1 MGTRLTGSGRERVYT
16 AASAWVDCALRNNGS
31 LFTPGKAI
39 WWSQWLGE
47 LHQRFL
53 DNPDESS
60 ASFLDKLS
68 GQLRDSQPEVY
79 QLMGEALFFYF
90 LIVATTN
97 SANERNV
104 IDTVLSWAPS
114 PVAIPEG
121 LIAGLTPGIANPGQF
136 FHSGRP
142 YQVGF
147 LIEFVEQWK
156 EKEPDEQ
163 ARMLA
168 NPWAFKSFVMGID
181 FRSELLRGRPNT
193 TRIQREALLHLVFP
207 YTFEAIVSVDH
218 KGKIAK
224 AFARFVVTP
233 EQDVD
238 RQLQQVRRG
247 LEEIFPSRDHFFY
260 AIPEIKGEWDQPGV
274 KNPPDPWDAFIS
286 WAKLFYEWELFDEGE
301 RDYKLEV
308 GANLAVVKEA
318 FAGRSPNWKDRLE
331 QAMRDPDATNL
342 LDWRTSDAFL
352 ALDQSLQEEALN
364 RTWGMDGSN
373 SLEERVRNFDEVA
386 VAPFRAGGQRTSLIS
401 FLLMADDATQLP
413 MYRYTPLHKAYQ
425 LTGYPTDANDSN
437 DAWER
442 YKYALEFFDKFKEE
456 ASARD
461 LKIRDRLD
469 AQSLVWCVTQ
479 YQPLEDWPQEVQDE
493 FTAYQ
498 QGTPV
503 APPPTLD
510 PGPEPV
516 RQDPWSADRVTALA
530 NELLVPPPF
539 LEEICVLLKDKKQV
553 IFQGPPGTGKTYVA
567 QKLAE
572 CLAGSEDRVTLVQF
586 HPSYAYEDFV
596 QGFRPSLLEGQPG
609 FELKDGPL
617 LRAAKQAVREPGAGH
632 FLVIDEINRGNL
644 AKVFGEL
651 YFLLEYR
658 DQEMHLQYS
667 DKPFSLPPNLYIIGT
682 MNTADRSIALVDLAL
697 RRRFYFV
704 DFDPYEDPVK
714 PLLREWL
721 KKKGLGAMEWVAD
734 VIDRANDKLK
744 DNPHAAIGPSHFM
757 KESLDDDYAR
767 LVWKH
772 SILPYIEERM
782 FGEPDRLREFE
793 LDGLRR
799 DISPAGGGPEEGTQP
814 EDGGTEE
821 PGGAE

>member
-1 MGTRLTGSGRERVYT
+1 MPRKWQGVIAIGEMVGDYEFRPDTPESGHRRAVKWINREVPR
-16 AASAWVDCALRNNGS
+16 DS
-31 LFTPGKAI
+31 LDAD
-39 WWSQWLGE
+39 L
-47 LHQRFL
+47 
-53 DNPDESS
+53 
-60 ASFLDKLS
+60 KLS
-68 GQLRDSQPEVY
+68 ISSNSVIYKPRSANAEGRLRTIAEAG
-79 QLMGEALFFYF
+79 MGGGEA
-90 LIVATTN
+90 
-97 SANERNV
+97 
-104 IDTVLSWAPS
+104 
-114 PVAIPEG
+114 
-121 LIAGLTPGIANPGQF
+121 
-136 FHSGRP
+136 
-142 YQVGF
+142 
-147 LIEFVEQWK
+147 
-156 EKEPDEQ
+156 
-163 ARMLA
+163 
-168 NPWAFKSFVMGID
+168 
-181 FRSELLRGRPNT
+181 
-193 TRIQREALLHLVFP
+193 
-207 YTFEAIVSVDH
+207 
-218 KGKIAK
+218 
-224 AFARFVVTP
+224 
-233 EQDVD
+233 
-238 RQLQQVRRG
+238 
-247 LEEIFPSRDHFFY
+247 
-260 AIPEIKGEWDQPGV
+260 
-274 KNPPDPWDAFIS
+274 
-286 WAKLFYEWELFDEGE
+286 
-301 RDYKLEV
+301 
-308 GANLAVVKEA
+308 
-318 FAGRSPNWKDRLE
+318 
-331 QAMRDPDATNL
+331 
-342 LDWRTSDAFL
+342 RT
-352 ALDQSLQEEALN
+352 
-364 RTWGMDGSN
+364 
-373 SLEERVRNFDEVA
+373 
-386 VAPFRAGGQRTSLIS
+386 
-401 FLLMADDATQLP
+401 
-413 MYRYTPLHKAYQ
+413 
-425 LTGYPTDANDSN
+425 
-437 DAWER
+437 
-442 YKYALEFFDKFKEE
+442 
-456 ASARD
+456 
-461 LKIRDRLD
+461 
-469 AQSLVWCVTQ
+469 
-479 YQPLEDWPQEVQDE
+479 
-493 FTAYQ
+493 
-498 QGTPV
+498 
-503 APPPTLD
+503 
-510 PGPEPV
+510 
-516 RQDPWSADRVTALA
+516 DRVTALA

-767 LVWKH
+767 LVWEH
-772 SILPYIEERM
+772 SVLPYIEERM

-814 EDGGTEE
+814 EDGGTEK